1 METQVYC
8 WYTINLYVHWA
19 IKICGCSL
27 KRSRK
32 FQPED
37 RLFSL
42 SSVTSPAVC
51 VPKFKFSTMLT
62 LSVLSLLSLL
72 SVLLLLLCV
81 TNDQD
86 FVHLNR
92 TVFFICF
99 TFFIS
104 KWKEKDV
111 EILIYLANH
120 CGANSI
126 HEWTHL
132 WLVYDRNSCCWLCWR
147 GRRKEEFHILCIM
160 RYELFSL
167 FWSKL

>member
-1 METQVYC
+1 MCIELLKFADAAWSGRGNSNLKTGSSHYLQSPHQQYVYQNLNSQQC
-8 WYTINLYVHWA
+8 WHFQ
-19 IKICGCSL
+19 CSPCSPCSL
-27 KRSRK
+27 
-32 FQPED
+32 FCFC
-37 RLFSL
+37 FSVSPMIRIL
-42 SSVTSPAVC
+42 SIWIEW
-51 VPKFKFSTMLT
+51 
-62 LSVLSLLSLL
+62 
-72 SVLLLLLCV
+72 
-81 TNDQD
+81 
-86 FVHLNR
+86 
-92 TVFFICF
+92 TVFSICF
-99 TFFIS
+99 TFSIS

>member
-1 METQVYC
+1 MFQKYGNTKVYC

-92 TVFFICF
+92 VNCVFH
-99 TFFIS
+99 
-104 KWKEKDV
+104 
-111 EILIYLANH
+111 LLYLLHFQMKRKGCWDLNLF
-120 CGANSI
+120 GKP
-126 HEWTHL
+126 L
-132 WLVYDRNSCCWLCWR
+132 WC
-147 GRRKEEFHILCIM
+147 
-160 RYELFSL
+160 
-167 FWSKL
+167 